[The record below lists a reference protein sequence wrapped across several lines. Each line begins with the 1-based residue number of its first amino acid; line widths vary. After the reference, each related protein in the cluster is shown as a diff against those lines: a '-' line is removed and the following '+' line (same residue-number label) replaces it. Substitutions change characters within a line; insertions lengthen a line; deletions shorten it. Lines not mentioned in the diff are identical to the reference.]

1 MNRYNLFDY
10 EVEIDGVAT
19 KEWYANAHGWD
30 CPCEDCKYFISLAR
44 KRELPVIILDTLSR
58 FDIPPEKATYVCS
71 ITEEN
76 NEVLYEISYRVVG
89 NILKEKECD
98 INDSGRGEAYCGHNP
113 YPYGAPGFPDPHF
126 DLEFWVWLPM
136 LHSVAEL

>member
-1 MNRYNLFDY
+1 MKECNLFDY
-10 EVEIDGVAT
+10 EVEIDETAT

-30 CPCEDCKYFISLAR
+30 CPCEDCKYFISLA
-44 KRELPVIILDTLSR
+44 KKKELPVIILDTLSR
-58 FDIPPEKATYVCS
+58 FDIPPEKATYVCF

-98 INDSGRGEAYCGHNP
+98 INAYGRGEAYCGHNP
-113 YPYGAPGFPDPHF
+113 YPYGAPGFSEPHF

-136 LHSVAEL
+136 LH